1 LFFCN
6 LLYLLAFEW
15 KIFYSTAVSTWFL
28 LWLYFF
34 PILFGYLDLKIL
46 LIWHFFHISFWLV
59 FDLWFYTR
67 ITFITHYSFCR
78 IFRLLFDTLVF
89 IFLLNFGNY
98 SFGREQ
104 LIALREFCLRYISGS
119 LTFLFPSMK
128 GCFLWLLN
136 ELLPFGL

>member
-6 LLYLLAFEW
+6 LLYLFAFEW

-28 LWLYFF
+28 LCLYFF
-34 PILFGYLDLKIL
+34 PILFGYLYLKIL

-67 ITFITHYSFCR
+67 ITFITHYSFCW
-78 IFRLLFDTLVF
+78 IFRLLFNTLIF
-89 IFLLNFGNY
+89 IFLLHFGNY
-98 SFGREQ
+98 SFGRVQ
-104 LIALREFCLRYISGS
+104 LIAWEFRLRYISGG

-128 GCFLWLLN
+128 GRFLWLLN
-136 ELLPFGL
+136 KLLAFGL